1 MMMPTW
7 TGRAGALVLGV
18 SLALAAAVPAP
29 AQQAVDAR
37 LTRIRAELPAAAVER
52 IEAQLQQAAERGLP
66 VEPLLDKA
74 VEGIAKGVPG
84 LRIAGAVTQLGG
96 QLGQAR
102 ALLGNGVPPAAV
114 DVAAVADALRRGVP
128 EHAVRRIHERA
139 GPEEPVAMAVH
150 TVGDLMDQ
158 GVPVDQ
164 ALGVLEA
171 WRTGGATA
179 GELRDL
185 PAAVERLIRQGSLP
199 AQAAAAVTGAM
210 RSGAPPG
217 VPGNRPGGEGVGPRS
232 GPPVPP
238 GAGPP
243 DNAGRGNG
251 KGKGKPPGGGGPPG
265 GG

>member
-1 MMMPTW
+1 MTKRIW
-7 TGRAGALVLGV
+7 SGQARAALLGIPLV
-18 SLALAAAVPAP
+18 VAAALPAV
-29 AQQAVDAR
+29 AQQTVDAR
-37 LTRIRAELPAAAVER
+37 LTRIRAELPAAAVAQ
-52 IEAQLQQAAERGLP
+52 IETQLQQAMERGLP

-84 LRIAGAVTQLGG
+84 NRIAGAVTQLTG

-102 ALLGNGVPPAAV
+102 ALLGNGAPPAAV

-139 GPEEPVAMAVH
+139 TPGEAVAMAVH

-158 GVPVDQ
+158 GVPVEQ

-171 WRTGGATA
+171 WRARGGKAA
-179 GELRDL
+179 ELREL
-185 PAAVERLIRQGSLP
+185 PAAVERLIRKGTLP

-210 RSGAPPG
+210 QRGAPPG
-217 VPGNRPGGEGVGPRS
+217 LSGGHPGQGMG
-232 GPPVPP
+232 GPPNGPPIPP

-243 DNAGRGNG
+243 DDRGKG